1 MAEIKGGITVSGGS
15 VDSMPVILDGRKSLY
30 EEAIEQGLIDKDE
43 SYEQF
48 INLLAVKPS
57 ELDKVVKSAV
67 AENLEKTVNTAVAA
81 AIGMLDLNKPITPTD
96 SQPAGDISDA
106 TLAEIKKHRPRDRCR
121 SKRCGCRQK
130 AGRISCRSCHY
141 RY

>member
-57 ELDKVVKSAV
+57 ELDKVVNPLLPK
-67 AENLEKTVNTAVAA
+67 
-81 AIGMLDLNKPITPTD
+81 IW
-96 SQPAGDISDA
+96 
-106 TLAEIKKHRPRDRCR
+106 
-121 SKRCGCRQK
+121 KRLSIRQLQQQSVCW
-130 AGRISCRSCHY
+130 I
-141 RY
+141 

>member
-1 MAEIKGGITVSGGS
+1 MTEIKGGITVNGGK
-15 VDSMPVILDGRKSLY
+15 VETMPVILDGRKSLY

-81 AIGMLDLNKPITPTD
+81 AIGMLDLNTD

-106 TLAEIKKHRPRDRCR
+106 TLAEIKKLLGNKNDTIQP
-121 SKRCGCRQK
+121 
-130 AGRISCRSCHY
+130 
-141 RY
+141 